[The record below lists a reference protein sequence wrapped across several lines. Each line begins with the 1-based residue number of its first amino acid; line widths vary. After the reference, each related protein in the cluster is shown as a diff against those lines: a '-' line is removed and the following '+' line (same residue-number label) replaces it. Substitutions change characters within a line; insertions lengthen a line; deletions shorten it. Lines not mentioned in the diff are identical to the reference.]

1 VRYRAGVQ
9 WVGAVAVIVVA
20 LAGSGASA
28 DASATTAVPLRPPAG
43 GVMIGWHEHGDDVNL
58 LRTNEA
64 QLGTRFAL
72 VRMYQQW
79 QVPSRKIGAVIGEGR
94 LPLVSHKPPAP
105 PAGWAVVASGTEDR
119 MIEALADAYRAYG
132 REVLFSFHHEPHDD
146 ASDVKAGTYG
156 TSSEYRA
163 AWRRIRDIF
172 VARGAHHSAGGNVFF
187 AYSAVGSWAL
197 KAAPGGAPGSGDPL
211 YPGGDIIDVF
221 AHDQY
226 NWASCRNDP
235 WEEFAPGWAPLV
247 RLAAAHHK
255 PLIAAE
261 FGSPPA
267 GGARNDWFR
276 NAATWLRTDPLARRW
291 MWGFAYFHTLHDT
304 CPWDFLNQGD
314 DGRLGWQEAFRDP
327 YFTGTPFSLASDD
340 LRIDGAGSPPI
351 AAPPPT
357 VPQPRPGPAVTTTTT
372 TRRTTP
378 TSGPGSA
385 PPQPAGVTP
394 DPSDAAAAQTPPAA
408 SPTPAGAAPALSGAT
423 PTPDVAT
430 LPGEGQ
436 AAVSPV
442 GQRDMGPR
450 SPLSAPAVR
459 SAALLVLGL
468 AVMLRRVTH

>member
-1 VRYRAGVQ
+1 
-9 WVGAVAVIVVA
+9 
-20 LAGSGASA
+20 LANSGGSAN
-28 DASATTAVPLRPPAG
+28 ASATTAVSLRPAAG
-43 GVMIGWHEHGDDVNL
+43 GVMIGWHEHGDDVDL

-79 QVPSRKIGAVIGEGR
+79 QVPSRKIGVVIGEGR
-94 LPLVSHKPPAP
+94 LPLVSHKPPA
-105 PAGWAVVASGTEDR
+105 AGWAAVASGAEDR
-119 MIEALADAYRAYG
+119 TIEALADAYRAYG

-146 ASDVKAGTYG
+146 ASDVKGG
-156 TSSEYRA
+156 TSGTAAEYRA

-172 VARGAHHSAGGNVFF
+172 VARGAHHSAGGDVFF

-211 YPGGDIIDVF
+211 YPGDGIIDVF

-247 RLAAAHHK
+247 GLAAAHHK

-314 DGRLGWQEAFRDP
+314 DGRLGWQDAFRDP

-340 LRIDGAGSPPI
+340 LRIEGAQSPPS
-351 AAPPPT
+351 AAPSPAAVQPP
-357 VPQPRPGPAVTTTTT
+357 VRPAAPAITTTT
-372 TRRTTP
+372 TRRTAP
-378 TSGPGSA
+378 TAGPGSA
-385 PPQPAGVTP
+385 PPQPVGVTP
-394 DPSDAAAAQTPPAA
+394 GPTAAPAA
-408 SPTPAGAAPALSGAT
+408 PPPPTDAPAPATAAPAL
-423 PTPDVAT
+423 DVTT
-430 LPGEGQ
+430 LPGEGR
-436 AAVSPV
+436 AALSPV
-442 GQRDMGPR
+442 GPPDGSTGP
-450 SPLSAPAVR
+450 PLSTTAVG
-459 SAALLVLGL
+459 SAALLILGL
-468 AVMLRRVTH
+468 AVMLHRVAH